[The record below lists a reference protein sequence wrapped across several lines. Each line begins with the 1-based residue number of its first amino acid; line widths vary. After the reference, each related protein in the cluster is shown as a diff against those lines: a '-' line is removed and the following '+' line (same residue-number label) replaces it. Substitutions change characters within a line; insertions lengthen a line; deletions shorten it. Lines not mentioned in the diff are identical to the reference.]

1 MKLFNF
7 LWNYLE
13 NIRCFQ
19 KKCNVF
25 TYDPVAR
32 GISKQYKEIFE
43 NNYIISKTDEKGRI
57 TYASTEFLRLHC
69 KTLKE
74 TLGKT
79 HNIIKHPDTPKEL
92 YKELWDTILSGNVWK
107 GTIAFYDCHSN
118 TRWSLV
124 SIFPIFKD
132 GKIIE
137 FLTLRQE
144 ITDLVELENSL
155 REAQQE
161 IIINLG
167 SIIKNKNGD
176 LKTHIE
182 RVAEYSHILAKSY
195 GLTAAHASAIKI
207 ASPMHDSGKI
217 GISDEILDAPR
228 KLTTEE
234 FEIIK
239 THPEIGYSLFKNSK
253 LEILKI
259 AALISY
265 HHHEKWD
272 GSGYPQGL
280 SEFEISIEGRIAAIA
295 DVFDAL
301 ATHRVYKDD
310 WTIDEIDEYFK
321 KESGVSFDPD
331 LINLYFKNK
340 KQFINIMEKYK

>member
-1 MKLFNF
+1 MKLFKILRNKINS
-7 LWNYLE
+7 LK
-13 NIRCFQ
+13 CFQ
-19 KKCNVF
+19 KKCNIF

-32 GISKQYKEIFE
+32 NISKQYKEIFE
-43 NNYIISKTDEKGRI
+43 NNYIISKTDENGLI
-57 TYASTEFLRLHC
+57 TYANAEFLRLHC
-69 KTLKE
+69 TTLPKI
-74 TLGKT
+74 LGKT
-79 HNIIKHPDTPKEL
+79 HKIVKHPDTPKET
-92 YKELWDTILSGNVWK
+92 YDDLWTTVLAGKIWHGQ
-107 GTIAFYDCHSN
+107 IAFYDCEKN

-144 ITDLVELENSL
+144 ITDLVEMENAL
-155 REAQQE
+155 KDAQQE

-167 SIIKNKNGD
+167 SIIENKNGD

-182 RVAEYSHILAKSY
+182 RVAEYSHILAKAY
-195 GLTAAHASAIKI
+195 GLDAAHASAIKI
-207 ASPMHDSGKI
+207 ASPMHDSGKV

-228 KLTTEE
+228 KLTQEE

-239 THPEIGYSLFKNSK
+239 THPGIGYSLFKNSK

-280 SEFEISIEGRIAAIA
+280 KGFEISIEGRIAAIA

-301 ATHRVYKDD
+301 ATHRVYKDA
-310 WTIDEIDEYFK
+310 WAIEEIDDYFQ
-321 KESGVSFDPD
+321 KESGISFDPD
-331 LINLYFKNK
+331 LIDLYFKNK
-340 KQFINIMEKYK
+340 QKFLNVMKKYS